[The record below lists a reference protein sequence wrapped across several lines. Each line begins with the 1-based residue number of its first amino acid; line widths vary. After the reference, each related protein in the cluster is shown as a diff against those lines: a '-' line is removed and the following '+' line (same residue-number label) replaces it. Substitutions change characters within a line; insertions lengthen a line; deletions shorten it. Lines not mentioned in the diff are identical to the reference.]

1 MEDIITT
8 TTMTAIGRRQL
19 VCRWKAEDGLWLLRR
34 TRTSTGIARNGDDI
48 KVTKIDF
55 YISTCFCLAR
65 SRISEEELKAPKGR
79 FGACTRKF
87 EREREREREGI
98 DMLQSE
104 KAFSVCRVCRVRR
117 PQFIFSSLLRT
128 VLPPKVIP
136 VHGCTVGRKEG
147 RRRGKIEIKA
157 TKGLNRSTNR
167 GENDM

>member
-1 MEDIITT
+1 ME
-8 TTMTAIGRRQL
+8 R
-19 VCRWKAEDGLWLLRR
+19 
-34 TRTSTGIARNGDDI
+34 ARES
-48 KVTKIDF
+48 K
-55 YISTCFCLAR
+55 R
-65 SRISEEELKAPKGR
+65 
-79 FGACTRKF
+79 
-87 EREREREREGI
+87 ERERERERGRESEGI

-104 KAFSVCRVCRVRR
+104 KAFSVCRVRR